1 MTLTEAEK
9 LQLEGLLH
17 SNICWDDPLLSL
29 FKNKIKEEFLTEIK
43 QCCYCARSF
52 HGEFKFVIDIEH
64 ILPKS
69 LFRKQMLDV
78 ANLSIACKRCNMMI
92 KKDRIDFLDGLLSD
106 VADFFKNN
114 KSENDRENFLK
125 DLGDMIFKDSCL
137 IFSKS
142 EYYKFIH
149 PNLDEYY
156 SHLDIEEIRKKG
168 NIFKK
173 YYPEDSKG
181 LYTYEYF
188 KLKELEQ
195 GDLNSFQGIEFQA
208 NNSSLILNEI
218 I

>member
-9 LQLEGLLH
+9 IQLEELVH
-17 SNICWDDPLLSL
+17 SNISWGDPLLSL
-29 FKNKIKEEFLTEIK
+29 LKNKIKEEFLSEVK

-69 LFRKQMLDV
+69 LFKKQMLDL

-92 KKDRIDFLDGLLSD
+92 KRDRVDFLEGQLSE

-114 KSENDRENFLK
+114 KAENDREKFLK
-125 DLGDMIFKDSCL
+125 NVGDKIFKDNCL
-137 IFSKS
+137 LFEKS

-181 LYTYEYF
+181 SYTYEYF
-188 KLKELEQ
+188 KLNELEQ
-195 GDLNSFQGIEFQA
+195 GDLNMFQGIRFRA
-208 NNSSLILNEI
+208 NNSTLILNELI
-218 I
+218 